1 MYIYIYVYVYVQSIY
16 IYICIALVAK
26 MNNGKKHFSDMVGV
40 RVPILDF

>member
-1 MYIYIYVYVYVQSIY
+1 MYVYVYVQS